1 MINPAVNIFFPY
13 KKQMVSYSTFG
24 GGGGGCKEEWRDM
37 PKNMSVF
44 NRF

>member
-24 GGGGGCKEEWRDM
+24 GGGGCQAERRDI

>member
-24 GGGGGCKEEWRDM
+24 GGGGWEEEGGDM

>member
-24 GGGGGCKEEWRDM
+24 GGGGFKADWRDM